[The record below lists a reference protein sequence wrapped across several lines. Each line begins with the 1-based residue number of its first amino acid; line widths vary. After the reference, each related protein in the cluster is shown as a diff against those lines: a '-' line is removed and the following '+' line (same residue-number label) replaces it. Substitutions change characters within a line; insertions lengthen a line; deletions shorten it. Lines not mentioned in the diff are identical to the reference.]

1 MNGCKGAGTIV
12 LHVVQ
17 RFVPCSIFQLVLILF
32 SGRFKRPTTY
42 ASCLIASQ
50 FILSNTHSQLITP
63 MILTP
68 YLLFNLYVLPC
79 FVLVVA
85 IDPLAL
91 VSPP

>member
-1 MNGCKGAGTIV
+1 MVAKGQEQLSCMSFNG
-12 LHVVQ
+12 L
-17 RFVPCSIFQLVLILF
+17 FLVRSSSLCLFYF